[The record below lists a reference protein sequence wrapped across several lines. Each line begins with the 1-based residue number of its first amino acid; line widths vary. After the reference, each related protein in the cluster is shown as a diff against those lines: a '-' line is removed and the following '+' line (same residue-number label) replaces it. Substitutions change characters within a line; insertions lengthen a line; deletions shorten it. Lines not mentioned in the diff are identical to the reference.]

1 VAVNSYSI
9 LKSSSARNRFLAR
22 WLSFATAIAWRSG
35 RLNRNLALILPLLLC
50 FTTEPLG
57 ATQADDTTIIIAAQT
72 AGSTPFISQ
81 VTLVLSDTT
90 FLKSIQFTIAPA
102 AGSVTRPLAGTYS
115 RDFLVSKG
123 YLLPPNKDIFLP
135 VYGLYKNSTNTVTLT
150 YNFFDGSSKE
160 GSIQI
165 ATADFDDPCGYDN
178 PTVLQTR
185 TTSQA
190 LSYDY
195 IMIRAACSNFSPA
208 VIDTDGALRWTGPGG
223 FSSPHSILFE
233 NAFYIGNG
241 TALYK
246 IDFDGT
252 ASFLHDYSDIGVISF
267 HHNIDRGKTGLILDV
282 NTTSAMESVNLEVD
296 AGGNVLKT
304 WDMVQIISDAMLA
317 GGDDPSQFVVPSSDD
332 WFHNNAV
339 TYNRA
344 DDSVVFSSRENFLIC
359 LDYES
364 NAIKWILGDPTKAW
378 HQYPSLAKYALIVT
392 PGSLPPIGQHAVSI
406 TYDQHVMVFD
416 NGKDS
421 DIHVPVGE
429 MRTYA
434 SPRKYLINLTEKTAT
449 EVWNYEMDQTI
460 RDGICSGVYE
470 DAPYNYLI
478 DYADVN
484 GPGAPVQY
492 AQLLGLDAAEE
503 KVFYYQYPT
512 TFCSTAFNVLPL
524 HLEKTA
530 FPAVGPQPLN
540 LSTRGLIGS
549 GDDSLIGGFIVTGTG
564 AKKVALRALG
574 PSLAGS
580 GISNPLADPAFT
592 VYDSSGV
599 AIAGNDDWQSD
610 PAAAELISNKLAPA
624 NSAEAA
630 TVVTLNPAAYTLV
643 VNGKDAVSG
652 IGLVEIY
659 DLSPSIASSLAN
671 ISTRGF
677 VGTGD
682 NLLISGFILGD
693 VDSTSVIIRGLGP
706 SLSSAGVN
714 NTLADPKLTVYDV
727 NGSVLAENDNWQ
739 DDISA
744 SAIEARD
751 LAPSDDGESATALF
765 LPAGAYTAIMSGG
778 NEQTGIGLVEIYS
791 LN

>member
-1 VAVNSYSI
+1 M
-9 LKSSSARNRFLAR
+9 KTFLAR
-22 WLSFATAIAWRSG
+22 HQITARWLFLATAVRS
-35 RLNRNLALILPLLLC
+35 RPRSFHPYLALILLLLFW
-50 FTTEPLG
+50 FTIEPLG
-57 ATQADDTTIIIAAQT
+57 ATQADDTSVVVAAQA
-72 AGSTPFISQ
+72 AGPTPFISQ

-90 FLKSIQFTIAPA
+90 FLKSVQFTIAPA
-102 AGSVTRPLAGTYS
+102 TGSVTRPLSGTYS
-115 RDFLVSKG
+115 RDFLVTKG

-150 YNFFDGSSKE
+150 YNFLDGSSKE
-160 GSIQI
+160 DQLQI
-165 ATADFDDPCGYDN
+165 TTADFEDPCGYDN
-178 PTVLQTR
+178 PTVLQAR

-195 IMIRAACSNFSPA
+195 ILIRAACSDFSPT
-208 VIDTDGALRWTGPGG
+208 VIDTDGALRWAGPGG
-223 FSSPHSILFE
+223 FFSPHSILFE
-233 NAFYIGNG
+233 NAFYIASG

-252 ASFLHDYSDIGVISF
+252 VSFLHDYSDIGVISF
-267 HHNIDRGKTGLILDV
+267 HHNVDRGKTGLILDA
-282 NTTSAMESVNLEVD
+282 NTTAAMESVNLEVD
-296 AGGNVLKT
+296 AAGNVLKT

-317 GGDDPSQFVVPSSDD
+317 GGDDPSEFVVPSSDD

-339 TYNRA
+339 TYNRV

-378 HQYPSLAKYALIVT
+378 HQYPSLAKYALT
-392 PGSLPPIGQHAVSI
+392 LSPGSLPPIGQHAVSI

-421 DIHVPVGE
+421 DIHVPAGE

-434 SPRKYLINLTEKTAT
+434 SPRKYLINSEEKTAT
-449 EVWNYEMDQTI
+449 EIWNYEMNQTI

-512 TFCSTAFNVLPL
+512 TFCLTAFNVLPL
-524 HLEKTA
+524 HLETTA

-549 GDDSLIGGFIVTGTG
+549 GDDSLIGGFIVSGTA
-564 AKKVALRALG
+564 AKKVVLRAIG
-574 PSLAGS
+574 PSLSGS
-580 GISNPLADPAFT
+580 GVSSPLANPAFT
-592 VYDSSGV
+592 VYDSSGM

-610 PAAAELISNKLAPA
+610 PAAAELIANKLAPA
-624 NSAEAA
+624 DSAEAA
-630 TVVTLNPAAYTLV
+630 TIVTLNPAAYTVV
-643 VNGKDAVSG
+643 VNGKDAMTGV
-652 IGLVEIY
+652 GLVEIY
-659 DLSPSIASSLAN
+659 DLSPSTASKLAN

-677 VGTGD
+677 VGAGD
-682 NLLISGFILGD
+682 DLLISGFILGD

-706 SLSSAGVN
+706 SLSSAGVS

-727 NGSVLAENDNWQ
+727 NGSAIAENDNWL

-744 SAIEARD
+744 SAIEARN
-751 LAPSDDGESATALF
+751 LAPADETESATALF
-765 LPAGAYTAIMSGG
+765 LPAGAYTAIMSSA
-778 NEQTGIGLVEIYS
+778 NEQAGIGLVEIYS
-791 LN
+791 LD